1 MARGA
6 GREIDPEIVRPR
18 CDNSVPLATT
28 CMKSWTALILC
39 ALAGTAN
46 ADTLN
51 ANPNDYGRV
60 TAVRKGV
67 KEIDL
72 GGIFVLSHEKSGDQ
86 ESTTRMSSLGGLSFQ
101 YFINDNISIGAAG
114 LVNYDRL
121 SSTTYATGFGGM
133 AFAALHVRLGL
144 GAFLRPMIGAG
155 VLGGSLTTEV
165 TPGMSTSTS
174 QFSGLFRLGIP
185 FAFFPSNRIVLQ
197 AGPELNVLVGATS
210 PEVGDSQ
217 SFVTVSAGFGVSAGY
232 VF

>member
-1 MARGA
+1 
-6 GREIDPEIVRPR
+6 
-18 CDNSVPLATT
+18 
-28 CMKSWTALILC
+28 MKSSTALILL
-39 ALAGTAN
+39 ALSATAA

-72 GGIFVLSHEKSGDQ
+72 GGIFVLSHEKMGD
-86 ESTTRMSSLGGLSFQ
+86 ESSTRMSSLGGLSFQ
-101 YFINDNISIGAAG
+101 YFINDNISAGVSG

-144 GAFLRPMIGAG
+144 GAFLRPMIGGG
-155 VLGGSLTTEV
+155 VLAGKLTSEV
-165 TPGMSTSTS
+165 TPGMSTSIS
-174 QFSGLFRLGIP
+174 QFSGLFRIGVP

-197 AGPELNVLVGATS
+197 AGPELNLLVGATS
-210 PEVGDSQ
+210 PDVGESQ